1 MKGAAQTRGLL
12 ITLERLV
19 ARGGRRGMERAAKRG
34 KGNQGQAVHKKQSGA
49 GASKM
54 GSLQRLREAA
64 DSMGWSVEE
73 NLTRTGGA
81 RVRVRARALSAA
93 S

>member
-1 MKGAAQTRGLL
+1 
-12 ITLERLV
+12 
-19 ARGGRRGMERAAKRG
+19 MERAAKRG

-73 NLTRTGGA
+73 NLTRTGGT
-81 RVRVRARALSAA
+81 RARALSLSLSAA

>member
-1 MKGAAQTRGLL
+1 MP
-12 ITLERLV
+12 V
-19 ARGGRRGMERAAKRG
+19 GGRRGMERAAKRG

-81 RVRVRARALSAA
+81 RARARALSL
-93 S
+93 SQGSPKPPKP

>member
-1 MKGAAQTRGLL
+1 
-12 ITLERLV
+12 
-19 ARGGRRGMERAAKRG
+19 MERAAKRG

-49 GASKM
+49 AASKM

-73 NLTRTGGA
+73 NLTRTGGT
-81 RVRVRARALSAA
+81 RARALSLSLSAA